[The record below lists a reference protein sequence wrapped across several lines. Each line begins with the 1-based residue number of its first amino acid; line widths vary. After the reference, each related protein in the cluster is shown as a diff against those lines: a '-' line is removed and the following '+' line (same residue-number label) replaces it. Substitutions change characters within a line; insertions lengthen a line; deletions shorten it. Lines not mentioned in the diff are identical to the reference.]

1 MEIKEKKPIIYTAFS
16 KHYFYAR
23 MLISAYVL
31 GKDCIPLNPFTN
43 WEYFMNDMV
52 HRDFVARGNY
62 NLILLAEEIWVF
74 GSIADGVYEEI
85 KMAHAMGKP
94 VRYYSL
100 GKRLEDI
107 DDAEIKETEFE
118 KELFEKYTKEEIEKE
133 IWA

>member
-1 MEIKEKKPIIYTAFS
+1 
-16 KHYFYAR
+16 
-23 MLISAYVL
+23 
-31 GKDCIPLNPFTN
+31 
-43 WEYFMNDMV
+43 MNDMV

-107 DDAEIKETEFE
+107 DDAEIKEIEFE